1 LAKPKVLISDEL
13 SPRSVE
19 IFSER
24 GCDVDFKPGL
34 KPAELRAIIGAY
46 DGLAIRSATKV
57 TAEVLA
63 DARNLKVVGRAGI
76 GVDNVDIKAATA
88 RGVVVMNTPFGNAIT
103 TAEHAIALMFAVARQ
118 VAEANA
124 STQAGR
130 WEKNRFMGSEL
141 SFKTLG
147 LIGCGNIG
155 SNVAERAIG
164 LKMRVIAYDPFLSD
178 ARAAQ
183 LGVEKVT
190 LEQLLPRA
198 DFISVHTPLT
208 EQTKNIL
215 SRANLMK
222 TKKGVRIIN
231 CARGGLVD
239 ELAVRD
245 LLVSGHIAGAGFDVF
260 TVEPATESVLFGAP
274 NLVCTPHLGA
284 ATLEAQENVALQVAE
299 QMSDYLLTGAVTNSL
314 NMPNVSAEDAPKL
327 APFLDLAGKL
337 GSFAGQLTD
346 TEIKAVSIEY
356 EGHVA
361 ALNVKPLTQA
371 VLTGLLRPQLAS
383 VNMVNAPVIARERG
397 IDVAE
402 VKHERDSDY
411 NSIIRIS
418 VTTDKFTRSISGTL
432 FGGRHPRVVEI
443 KGIEIEA
450 EFGPHMLYL
459 TNDDKPGFI
468 GRLGSLLGESKVNI
482 ATFHLGRD
490 KPGGSAIAL
499 VQVDQPISADL
510 LAKLAAVDGVVQV
523 KGLSF

>member
-1 LAKPKVLISDEL
+1 
-13 SPRSVE
+13 
-19 IFSER
+19 
-24 GCDVDFKPGL
+24 
-34 KPAELRAIIGAY
+34 
-46 DGLAIRSATKV
+46 
-57 TAEVLA
+57 
-63 DARNLKVVGRAGI
+63 
-76 GVDNVDIKAATA
+76 
-88 RGVVVMNTPFGNAIT
+88 
-103 TAEHAIALMFAVARQ
+103 MFAVARQ
-118 VAEANA
+118 VADANA
-124 STQAGR
+124 STQAGK
-130 WEKNRFMGSEL
+130 WEKNRFMGAEL

-155 SNVAERAIG
+155 SIVAERAIG
-164 LKMRVIAYDPFLSD
+164 LKMRVIAYDPFLSEE
-178 ARAAQ
+178 RAAI

-208 EQTKNIL
+208 DQTKNIL

-222 TKKGVRIIN
+222 TRKGVRLIN

-260 TVEPATESVLFGAP
+260 TEEPAKQNVLFGAP

-284 ATLEAQENVALQVAE
+284 ATVEAQENVALQVAE
-299 QMSDYLLTGAVTNSL
+299 QMADYLLTGAIQNSL
-314 NMPNVSAEDAPKL
+314 NMPNVTAEEAPRL
-327 APFLDLAGKL
+327 APYLDLAEKL

-346 TEIKAVSIEY
+346 TDIKAVAIEY
-356 EGHVA
+356 EGQVA
-361 ALNVKPLTQA
+361 ALNVKPLTQMA
-371 VLTGLLRPQLAS
+371 LTGVLRPQLDT

-397 IDVAE
+397 IEVAE

-411 NSIIRIS
+411 NSMIRIS
-418 VTTDKFTRSISGTL
+418 VATDKYTRSITGTL
-432 FGGRHPRVVEI
+432 FGGKHPRIVDI

-450 EFGPHMLYL
+450 EFAPHMLYI

-468 GRLGSLLGESKVNI
+468 GRLGTLLGESKVNI

-499 VQVDQPISADL
+499 VQVDQPLSPEL
-510 LAKLAAVDGVVQV
+510 TAKIAGLESVVQA
-523 KGLSF
+523 KALGF

>member
-1 LAKPKVLISDEL
+1 MAKPKVLISDEL
-13 SPRSVE
+13 SPRAVE

-34 KPAELRAIIGAY
+34 KPAELRAIVGNY
-46 DGLAIRSATKV
+46 EGLAIRSATKV

-63 DARNLKVVGRAGI
+63 EAKRLRVVGRAGI
-76 GVDNVDIKAATA
+76 GVDNVDIKSATA
-88 RGVVVMNTPFGNAIT
+88 HGVVVMNTPFGNAIT

-118 VAEANA
+118 VPEANA
-124 STQAGR
+124 STQAGK
-130 WEKNRFMGSEL
+130 WEKNRFMGAEL

-147 LIGCGNIG
+147 L
-155 SNVAERAIG
+155 
-164 LKMRVIAYDPFLSD
+164 KMRVLAYDPFLSD
-178 ARAAQ
+178 QRAAE
-183 LGVEKVT
+183 LGVEKGT
-190 LEQLLPRA
+190 LDQVLARA
-198 DFISVHTPLT
+198 DFITVHTPLT
-208 EQTKNIL
+208 DQTRNIL
-215 SRANLMK
+215 GRANLMK

-260 TVEPATESVLFGAP
+260 VEEPAKTNVLFGAP

-284 ATLEAQENVALQVAE
+284 ATVEAQENVALQIAE
-299 QMSDYLLTGAVTNSL
+299 QMADYLLTGAITNSL

-327 APFLDLAGKL
+327 APYLDLAEKL

-346 TEIKAVSIEY
+346 TDIKAVSIEY
-356 EGHVA
+356 EGVVA
-361 ALNVKPLTQA
+361 GLNIKPLTQVA
-371 VLTGLLRPQLAS
+371 LMGVLRPQLTS

-411 NSIIRIS
+411 NSLIKIS
-418 VTTDKFTRSISGTL
+418 VTTESYTRSVSGTL
-432 FGGRHPRVVEI
+432 FGGKHPRIVDI

-450 EFGPHMLYL
+450 EFAPHMLYI

-468 GRLGSLLGESKVNI
+468 GRLGTLLGESKVNI

-499 VQVDQPISADL
+499 VQVDNPISAAL
-510 LAKLAAVDGVVQV
+510 IGKIAEVDGVVQAKV
-523 KGLSF
+523 LEF